1 MNRKTLNDAITE
13 ADLHMPNFERLL
25 KNGED
30 PNYPPYTDE
39 IPLIQI
45 IEHDRSVK
53 ATKLLL
59 DYGADPNKII
69 LNIRSRKSET
79 VLANIISLMMRRM
92 SSERGNYMKA
102 YSDYFMPHLKL
113 YFDYGADLDI
123 SANDWSPSP
132 RDIIENYTLN
142 LRVMDKMKEMIKKL
156 IGSPEYG
163 IYPAE
168 QRLAFAKTEL
178 PDNIQDIISGNLHK
192 NDDTFQI
199 IGEQMASEPTSNMSR
214 SRYDPKE
221 TYDDYKENLEIADYV
236 KDLEQYGGRKKK
248 KTKKKRIQR
257 GGSLNDLIE
266 AVNNGDYDHT
276 KELLRKG
283 FDVNSNKDGRTLL
296 IRACFVLNEFP
307 ESYDIIEL
315 LLKHGANVN
324 DRDSFGNTALKY
336 LSIIP
341 DDEVEPIDKKTIIFL
356 LDNGADPYIKNNIGE
371 TALSIEETG
380 NFKLV
385 DIIENYIKIY
395 PAEQRLAFAKTELPD
410 NIQEI
415 ISGNLHKNDDT
426 FQIIGEQM
434 ASEPASESSRKSRS
448 RYDTDETYDDYK
460 ENKENKE
467 IADYVKDLEQY
478 GGRKKKKTLKKKR
491 MRGGVGTPD
500 MDEGKL
506 DIIIDQ
512 LNQIIDFNRP
522 IEQRPSTYF
531 QPPGGPAKAREHL
544 VTHKQRVEKAFST
557 RPVFNPSRPNPETI
571 DYIKKIEP
579 SQRAAFSQSLNP
591 RLGEDSSTQ
600 GIPIELYDKIM
611 SKIPTETDIK
621 KGEDNQREKI
631 RKIQLDGANAAAE
644 HHRVARRNAAKRFI
658 ESISYGQG
666 DANERALW
674 KHTPWDDLADLNV
687 NGRTRKGQRA
697 KKGKGEPRL
706 IEILNIDET
715 EWNRRMQ
722 EQLAQQATEFPDLAA
737 RPT

>member
-39 IPLIQI
+39 IPLLQI

-69 LNIRSRKSET
+69 LNYRSRKSET

-92 SSERGNYMKA
+92 SSERGNYMQA

-142 LRVMDKMKEMIKKL
+142 LRVRDKMKEMIKQFDRRGL
-156 IGSPEYG
+156 
-163 IYPAE
+163 YPAE

-199 IGEQMASEPTSNMSR
+199 IGEQMASEPASNMSR
-214 SRYDPKE
+214 IRYDPKE
-221 TYDDYKENLEIADYV
+221 TYDDYKENLKISNYL

-248 KTKKKRIQR
+248 KTKKKRIQM
-257 GGSLNDLIE
+257 GGSVKNLIE
-266 AVNNGDYDHT
+266 AVNNGDYDRT

-283 FDVNSNKDGRTLL
+283 YDANSNRDGRNLL

-356 LDNGADPYIKNNIGE
+356 LDNGANPYIKNNMGK

-410 NIQEI
+410 NIQDI

-434 ASEPASESSRKSRS
+434 ASDKMGNMSRS
-448 RYDTDETYDDYK
+448 RYDPDETYDDYK

-478 GGRKKKKTLKKKR
+478 GGRKKK
-491 MRGGVGTPD
+491 
-500 MDEGKL
+500 
-506 DIIIDQ
+506 
-512 LNQIIDFNRP
+512 
-522 IEQRPSTYF
+522 
-531 QPPGGPAKAREHL
+531 
-544 VTHKQRVEKAFST
+544 
-557 RPVFNPSRPNPETI
+557 
-571 DYIKKIEP
+571 
-579 SQRAAFSQSLNP
+579 
-591 RLGEDSSTQ
+591 
-600 GIPIELYDKIM
+600 EL
-611 SKIPTETDIK
+611 
-621 KGEDNQREKI
+621 
-631 RKIQLDGANAAAE
+631 
-644 HHRVARRNAAKRFI
+644 
-658 ESISYGQG
+658 
-666 DANERALW
+666 
-674 KHTPWDDLADLNV
+674 
-687 NGRTRKGQRA
+687 
-697 KKGKGEPRL
+697 
-706 IEILNIDET
+706 
-715 EWNRRMQ
+715 
-722 EQLAQQATEFPDLAA
+722 
-737 RPT
+737 